1 MWLLT
6 LTHLRI
12 VFLILMSLFIT
23 LIQLFCSLVID
34 SSLLFFIL
42 FYLYHFQSHSLF
54 LILYTRLFLVYPLCK
69 KCFLFFVCISKKK
82 NVNRIDCPGPL
93 SGLLIYISGAL
104 AERVNPQVR
113 RASWFM

>member
-12 VFLILMSLFIT
+12 VFLILMLLFIT

-69 KCFLFFVCISKKK
+69 KCFLFFVCIAKKK
-82 NVNRIDCPGPL
+82 
-93 SGLLIYISGAL
+93 
-104 AERVNPQVR
+104 
-113 RASWFM
+113 M